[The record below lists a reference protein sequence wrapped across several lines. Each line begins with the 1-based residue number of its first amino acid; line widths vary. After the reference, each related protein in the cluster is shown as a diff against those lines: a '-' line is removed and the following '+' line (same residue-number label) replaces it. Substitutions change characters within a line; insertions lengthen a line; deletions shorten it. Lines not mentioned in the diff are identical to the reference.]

1 MKYADVILPLPLE
14 NSYTYRIPED
24 LERAVTPGCRVIVHF
39 GKKRYYTAIVMEV
52 HDREPVSD
60 FETKEIYALL
70 DATPVLRRPQLR
82 FWKWISSYYIC
93 KLGDVYKAA
102 LPSGLKLE
110 SETAVTYNEDF
121 EATAPLRPNEQA
133 VLDAFSGVLKL
144 TISELEK
151 KTGLRNVV
159 PIVSSLMVKGAVEV
173 SEELKRGF
181 VPKTQ
186 AFIRLAEAYRDETKL
201 QAVFEDLKRAKKQEL
216 LLVSFLDLSHTL
228 NPALSKEL
236 SKKELLERSGY
247 TSAVLEGL
255 LKRGILESYEKEVG
269 RLQVSVCRL
278 QEPNPLSPAQEKAY
292 GEIHEAFKTKEVC
305 LLHGV
310 TSSGKTEIYVRL
322 IHEVLRLGRQV
333 LYMLPEIAITT
344 QITERLA
351 KLFGDKLLVYHSKF
365 SDNERVEVWNKLL
378 HNDEPMRLGR
388 QVLYMLPEIA
398 ITTQITERLAKLFGD
413 KLLVYHSKFSDNE
426 RVEVWNKLLHNDEPM
441 LVLGVRSSLFLP
453 FKDLGLIIV
462 DEEHENTYKQQDP
475 APRYH
480 ARNAAI
486 VLAGMHGGK
495 TLLGSAT
502 PSIDS
507 YFNATAGKYGL
518 VELSTR
524 YGDCLMPE
532 IITVDVKELK
542 RKKIMKDTLFSPLLV
557 EKVREALSRGEQAIL
572 FQNRRGFAPMIECRG
587 CGWVPRC
594 VNCDVSLTYHKA
606 HNQLVCHYC
615 GYTYRLPQVCPE
627 CKGTEFKM
635 QGFGTEKVEEE
646 IAGQFP
652 AAKVERLDFDTARTR
667 TAYERIISDFEK
679 GKTQILIG
687 TQMLSK
693 GLDFGNVSVVGILSA
708 DSLMNFPDFRA
719 HERAYQLMVQVS
731 GRAGRRDKR
740 GTVILQTTQP
750 EHPLIRMVQHFAYK
764 EMVSLQLSER
774 SMFRY
779 PPYYRLIVLI
789 LRSRNEEALQEMSA
803 LYAEK
808 LRARLGERVLGPVT
822 PPITRV
828 QTLHIKKIVLKI
840 EISAGI
846 APLREI
852 LEGIHTEMQG
862 YVPFKQ
868 LLVHYDV
875 DPA

>member
-14 NSYTYRIPED
+14 NSYTYSIPSD
-24 LERAVTPGCRVIVHF
+24 LETAVIPGCRVIVHF
-39 GKKRYYTAIVMEV
+39 GKKRYYTAIVMDV
-52 HDREPVSD
+52 HERKPDTD

-82 FWKWISSYYIC
+82 FWKWISSYYMC

-110 SETAVTYNEDF
+110 SETAVTYNADY
-121 EATAPLRPNEQA
+121 EADGPLRPNEQA
-133 VLDAFSGVLKL
+133 VLDAFKGVLKL
-144 TISELEK
+144 TVSELEK

-159 PIVSSLMVKGAVEV
+159 PVVTSLMARGAVMV
-173 SEELKRGF
+173 SEEMKRGF
-181 VPKTQ
+181 VPKMQT
-186 AFIRLAEAYRDETKL
+186 FIRLSKEYATEERLQEAFAD
-201 QAVFEDLKRAKKQEL
+201 FKRAKKQEI
-216 LLVSFLDLSHTL
+216 LLVCFLDLSHAL
-228 NPALSKEL
+228 NPALVQEV
-236 SKKELLERSGY
+236 SKKELLERSGCSS
-247 TSAVLEGL
+247 TILDGL

-269 RLQVSVCRL
+269 RLQVPVCRL
-278 QEPNPLSPAQEKAY
+278 QPLSPLSPAQEKAY
-292 GEIHEAFKTKEVC
+292 NEIHDVFTSKEVC

-322 IHEVLRLGRQV
+322 IDEVLKLGRQV

-378 HNDEPMRLGR
+378 HGNG
-388 QVLYMLPEIA
+388 
-398 ITTQITERLAKLFGD
+398 
-413 KLLVYHSKFSDNE
+413 
-426 RVEVWNKLLHNDEPM
+426 PM

-453 FKDLGLIIV
+453 FKDLGLIVV

-486 VLAGMHGGK
+486 VLAGMHGAK
-495 TLLGSAT
+495 TLLGSAS

-507 YFNATAGKYGL
+507 YFNATSDKYGL
-518 VELSTR
+518 VELTTR
-524 YGDCLMPE
+524 FGDCLMPE
-532 IITVDVKELK
+532 IIPVDIKELK

-557 EKVREALSRGEQAIL
+557 EKVNAALARGEQAIL
-572 FQNRRGFAPMIECRG
+572 FQNRRGFAPLIECKS
-587 CGWVPRC
+587 CGWVPHC
-594 VNCDVSLTYHKA
+594 VNCDVSLTYHKY

-615 GYTYRLPQVCPE
+615 GYKIQLPPHCPQ
-627 CKGTEFKM
+627 CQSTELKM
-635 QGFGTEKVEEE
+635 MGFGTEKVEEE
-646 IAGQFP
+646 IATLFP
-652 AAKVERLDFDTARTR
+652 SAKVERLDFDTARTR
-667 TAYERIISDFEK
+667 TAYERIIADFEK

-693 GLDFGNVSVVGILSA
+693 GLDFGNVSVVGILNA
-708 DSLMNFPDFRA
+708 DNLMNYPDFRA
-719 HERAYQLMVQVS
+719 HERAFQLMVQVS
-731 GRAGRRDKR
+731 GRAGRRDNR
-740 GTVILQTTQP
+740 GVVILQTSQP

-764 EMVSLQLSER
+764 EMVALQLSER

-779 PPYYRLIVLI
+779 PPYYRLIVLV
-789 LRSRNEEALQEMSA
+789 LRSRNETILQEMSA

-808 LRARLGERVLGPVT
+808 LRVRLGERVLGPVT
-822 PPITRV
+822 PPVTRV
-828 QTLHIKKIVLKI
+828 QTLHIKKIIMKI
-840 EISAGI
+840 EIAAAI
-846 APLREI
+846 APVREI
-852 LEGIHTEMQG
+852 LEAVYLDMQNQI
-862 YVPFKQ
+862 PFKQ
-868 LLVHYDV
+868 LIVHYDV

>member
-1 MKYADVILPLPLE
+1 M
-14 NSYTYRIPED
+14 
-24 LERAVTPGCRVIVHF
+24 
-39 GKKRYYTAIVMEV
+39 
-52 HDREPVSD
+52 
-60 FETKEIYALL
+60 
-70 DATPVLRRPQLR
+70 
-82 FWKWISSYYIC
+82 
-93 KLGDVYKAA
+93 YKAA

-186 AFIRLAEAYRDETKL
+186 AFIRLAEAYWDETKL
-201 QAVFEDLKRAKKQEL
+201 QAVFEELKRAKKQEL

-378 HNDEPMRLGR
+378 H
-388 QVLYMLPEIA
+388 
-398 ITTQITERLAKLFGD
+398 
-413 KLLVYHSKFSDNE
+413 S
-426 RVEVWNKLLHNDEPM
+426 DEPM

-587 CGWVPRC
+587 CGWVPHC

-652 AAKVERLDFDTARTR
+652 AAKVER
-667 TAYERIISDFEK
+667 
-679 GKTQILIG
+679 
-687 TQMLSK
+687 
-693 GLDFGNVSVVGILSA
+693 LDFGNVSVVGILSA

>member
-14 NSYTYRIPED
+14 NSYTYSIPSD
-24 LERAVTPGCRVIVHF
+24 LEKAVTSGCRVIVHF

-52 HDREPVSD
+52 HERTPDSV

-82 FWKWISSYYIC
+82 FWKWIASYYLC

-110 SETAVTYNEDF
+110 SETAVTYNDEYVAD
-121 EATAPLRPNEQA
+121 ASLRPNEQA
-133 VLDAFSGVLKL
+133 VLDAFKGVLKL
-144 TISELEK
+144 TVSELEK

-159 PIVSSLMVKGAVEV
+159 PVVASLMTRGAVEV

-186 AFIRLAEAYRDETKL
+186 VFVRLAEIYRNEEKL
-201 QAVFEDLKRAKKQEL
+201 QAVFSELKRARKQEL
-216 LLVSFLDLSHTL
+216 LLVCYLDLSHAL
-228 NPALSKEL
+228 NPVLSKEL

-247 TSAVLEGL
+247 TSAQLDGL
-255 LKRGILESYEKEVG
+255 LKRGILECYDKEVG
-269 RLQVSVCRL
+269 RLQMQVCRL
-278 QEPNPLSPAQEKAY
+278 VEPSPLSPAQEKAY
-292 GEIHEAFKTKEVC
+292 DEIHESFKSKDVC

-322 IHEVLRLGRQV
+322 INEVLKLGRQV
-333 LYMLPEIAITT
+333 LYLLPEIAITT

-378 HNDEPMRLGR
+378 YSN
-388 QVLYMLPEIA
+388 
-398 ITTQITERLAKLFGD
+398 
-413 KLLVYHSKFSDNE
+413 
-426 RVEVWNKLLHNDEPM
+426 EPM
-441 LVLGVRSSLFLP
+441 LILGVRSSLFLP
-453 FKDLGLIIV
+453 FKDLGLIVV

-486 VLAGMHGGK
+486 MLAGMHGAK

-502 PSIDS
+502 PSIDT
-507 YFNATAGKYGL
+507 YFNAANGKYGL
-518 VELSTR
+518 VELNTR

-532 IITVDVKELK
+532 IIPVDIKELK

-557 EKVREALSRGEQAIL
+557 EKVNSALGQGEQAIL
-572 FQNRRGFAPMIECRG
+572 FQNRRGFAPMIECRA
-587 CGWVPRC
+587 CGWVPHC
-594 VNCDVSLTYHKA
+594 VNCDVSLTYHKSR
-606 HNQLVCHYC
+606 NQLVCHYC
-615 GYTYRLPQVCPE
+615 GYTYQLPQQCPE
-627 CKGTEFKM
+627 CKGVELKM
-635 QGFGTEKVEEE
+635 MGFGTEKVEEE
-646 IAGQFP
+646 IAALFP
-652 AAKVERLDFDTARTR
+652 AARVERLDFDTARTR
-667 TAYERIISDFEK
+667 TAYERIIADFEK

-693 GLDFGNVSVVGILSA
+693 GLDFGNVSVVGILNA

-740 GTVILQTTQP
+740 GMVILQTSQP
-750 EHPLIRMVQHFAYK
+750 EHPLIRMVQQFAYQ
-764 EMVSLQLSER
+764 EMVNLQLSER

-779 PPYYRLIVLI
+779 PPYYRLIILV
-789 LRSRNEEALQEMSA
+789 LRSRNETVLQEMSVV
-803 LYAEK
+803 YAEK
-808 LRARLGERVLGPVT
+808 LRVRLGERVLGPVT
-822 PPITRV
+822 PPVTRI
-828 QTLHIKKIVLKI
+828 QTLHIRKIVLKI
-840 EISAGI
+840 EIAAAI
-846 APLREI
+846 TPLREI
-852 LEGIHTEMQG
+852 LDVVHAEMQG
-862 YVPFKQ
+862 YLPFKQ